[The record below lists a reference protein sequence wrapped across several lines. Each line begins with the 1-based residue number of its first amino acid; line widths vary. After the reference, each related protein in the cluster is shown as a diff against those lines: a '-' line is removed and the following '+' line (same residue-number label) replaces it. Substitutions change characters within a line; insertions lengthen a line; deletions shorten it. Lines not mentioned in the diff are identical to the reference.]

1 MLFGVVLHIQNVMAQ
16 GKYKTLKS
24 EINNSKIP
32 IDQRYIDVKTL
43 EIRERKQQCYKI
55 ELYFFFC
62 VFLQQFCCGIKTMSL
77 IDGAVWQKR
86 NFFTFLYF
94 VVKLLLL

>member
-43 EIRERKQQCYKI
+43 EIRER
-55 ELYFFFC
+55 
-62 VFLQQFCCGIKTMSL
+62 
-77 IDGAVWQKR
+77 
-86 NFFTFLYF
+86 
-94 VVKLLLL
+94 